1 VRLRVKDVNFE
12 RHAVIVREAKGNK
25 DRVVMRPHSLAPALR
40 LQMLAASA
48 LWEADRQ
55 AQRGGVEVPHALD
68 IKYPKVG
75 ATWGMVLDVSFAN
88 AVNRPAHWR

>member
-1 VRLRVKDVNFE
+1 
-12 RHAVIVREAKGNK
+12 VIVREAKGNK
-25 DRVVMRPHSLAPALR
+25 DRVGDVAPFICAR
-40 LQMLAASA
+40 VTPANAVSPRI
-48 LWEADRQ
+48 WEADRQ

-75 ATWGMVLDVSFAN
+75 ATWGLVLDVSFAN